1 MSRLIGLVG
10 RRGVGKDT
18 VGDHLVSRHGFRK
31 QSFAGP
37 IKEACALLF
46 QVDPAAFED
55 RVRKEQPL
63 KYGLSPRQMA
73 QLVGT
78 DFFRNQV
85 SPTFWL
91 DYFEQWYDAHRH
103 EAVVVTDVRFQNE
116 VDLIH
121 KLGGEVWRIVRE
133 PSCPRSK
140 ADEHISEAGVD
151 SLVGVMRTLDNNG
164 TVEALRQAVDR
175 QVLQKEDVA

>member
-18 VGDHLVSRHGFRK
+18 AGDYLVARHGFRK
-31 QSFAGP
+31 RAFARP

-46 QVDPAAFED
+46 QIDPLAFED
-55 RVRKEQPL
+55 RVLKETPM

-73 QLVGT
+73 QVVGT
-78 DFFRNQV
+78 DLFRNHV

-91 DYFEQWYDAHRH
+91 DYFEDWYKAHRD

-116 VDLIH
+116 VDLI
-121 KLGGEVWRIVRE
+121 KALGGEVWHIKRQ
-133 PSCPRSK
+133 SSLPRDA
-140 ADEHISEAGVD
+140 ADSHASEAGVD
-151 SLVGVMRTLDNNG
+151 SLVHVSHTIHNDGTPEELHSTLRRLLL
-164 TVEALRQAVDR
+164 E
-175 QVLQKEDVA
+175 EEEVA

>member
-18 VGDHLVSRHGFRK
+18 AADYLVARHGFRK
-31 QSFAGP
+31 QAFARP

-46 QVDPAAFED
+46 QVDPKVFED
-55 RVRKEQPL
+55 RASKETPL
-63 KYGLSPRQMA
+63 RYGLSPRQMA

-91 DYFEQWYDAHRH
+91 DYFQGWYEAHRN

-116 VDLIH
+116 VDLI
-121 KLGGEVWRIVRE
+121 KQLGGEVWRIVRDPGSPLTE
-133 PSCPRSK
+133 
-140 ADEHISEAGVD
+140 ADSHISETGID
-151 SLVGVMRTLDNNG
+151 SLEHIDCDVPNEG
-164 TVEALRQAVDR
+164 TVEALHQALES
-175 QVLQKEDVA
+175 VLQKKNVP

>member
-18 VGDHLVSRHGFRK
+18 VGDYLVSRHGFRK
-31 QSFAGP
+31 QAFARP

-46 QVDPAAFED
+46 QVDPLVFED
-55 RVRKEQPL
+55 RTLKETPL
-63 KYGLSPRQMA
+63 KYNLSPRQMA

-91 DYFEQWYDAHRH
+91 DYFEDWLASHRD

-116 VDLIH
+116 VDLIR
-121 KLGGEVWRIVRE
+121 KLGGEVWFIARNTGDRNEV
-133 PSCPRSK
+133 
-140 ADEHISEAGVD
+140 ADLHISESGID
-151 SLVGVMRTLDNNG
+151 SLSNITRTVPNDG
-164 TVEALRQAVDR
+164 TLEELHASVERL
-175 QVLQKEDVA
+175 LEEENVA